1 MNNLVMII
9 DDSETVR
16 RIVEASLR
24 REGFQS
30 VSYNDGFEALRAIA
44 EQKLPGIPG
53 LIILD
58 IGLPKMNGYE
68 FARRVKTK
76 PQFEN
81 TVIIMLTNR
90 DGVIDRLKGRLAGA
104 KEYITKPFRTQ
115 ELMSTVHTYLNVPT
129 LT

>member
-1 MNNLVMII
+1 MSKLVMIV

-30 VSYNDGFEALRAIA
+30 VSYSDGFEALNAIA
-44 EQKLPGIPG
+44 EHRLPGVPG

-76 PQFEN
+76 PQFAN

-104 KEYITKPFRTQ
+104 KEYITKPFKTQ
-115 ELMSTVHTYLNVPT
+115 ELMSTVHSYLGVT
-129 LT
+129 SLT

>member
-1 MNNLVMII
+1 MSKLVMIV

-30 VSYNDGFEALRAIA
+30 VSYSDGFEALNAIA
-44 EQKLPGIPG
+44 EQRLPAIPG

-76 PQFEN
+76 PQFAN

-104 KEYITKPFRTQ
+104 KEYITKPFKTQ
-115 ELMSTVHTYLNVPT
+115 ELMSTVHTYLGIPS